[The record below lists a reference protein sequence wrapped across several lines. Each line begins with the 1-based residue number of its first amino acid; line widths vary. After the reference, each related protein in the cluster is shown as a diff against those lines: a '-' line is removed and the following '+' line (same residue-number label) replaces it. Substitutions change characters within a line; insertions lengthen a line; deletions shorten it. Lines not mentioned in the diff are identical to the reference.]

1 MCINDT
7 VILYRYD
14 ENGNIVCKSAD
25 NADGLRTKKTA
36 NYRYTWNGANLAKEQ
51 TGDITSLYNYDVTGI
66 HSADING
73 SLNTYIKDTHGSVI
87 GVTDDTGVIVNNYE
101 YDAFG
106 VQISSDSAPSPFGYC
121 GEYLDNESGLIYLR
135 NRYYSSEAGRFITED
150 PIKDGMNWYAY
161 CDNNP
166 VMLVDSLGLAPGDLI
181 EDSLVGLSGEQKSN
195 INSVIQAYN
204 HGFVSLENMA
214 ANVVLNGGSVEKSPE
229 ISIQESGN
237 TII

>member
-1 MCINDT
+1 M
-7 VILYRYD
+7 
-14 ENGNIVCKSAD
+14 
-25 NADGLRTKKTA
+25 
-36 NYRYTWNGANLAKEQ
+36 
-51 TGDITSLYNYDVTGI
+51 
-66 HSADING
+66 NG
-73 SLNTYIKDTHGSVI
+73 SLSIYIKDTHGNVI

-106 VQISSDSAPSPFGYC
+106 VQISGDSAPSSFGYC